1 MRRLGYLLA
10 GCFLVLAV
18 GILPAADPESGE
30 TRNKIS
36 ASTTFESFDDDTDSW
51 KELTLDY
58 RRSTRYGSIIGR
70 VNLAQRFDDEGSQF
84 EIDAYPR
91 LRKKTYAYLNVG
103 VSSTDLFP
111 ELRYGAEI
119 YHNFPHGYETSI
131 GFRQLEFD
139 TSDVTIYTGTL
150 AKYVGNYWISW
161 RPNYVSKDDGSSYS
175 NGLSV
180 RRYFGG
186 RYEYAE
192 VSVGGGTSNE
202 DGVVTDFDDRL
213 DSFRARAELRRRI
226 TPQVIVKGQVG
237 YRDQDFE
244 FDRKRQSFV
253 FGLGIERH
261 F

>member
-1 MRRLGYLLA
+1 MKRLECIVA
-10 GCFLVLAV
+10 GCLVAMWAGGLQ
-18 GILPAADPESGE
+18 AADSESGE

-36 ASTTFESFDDDTDSW
+36 ATTTFESFDDDTDSW
-51 KELTLDY
+51 KELSVDY
-58 RRSTRYGSIIGR
+58 RRSTRFGSIIGR
-70 VNLAQRFDDEGSQF
+70 VNFAQRFDNEGSQF
-84 EIDAYPR
+84 EVDAYPR
-91 LRKKTYAYLNVG
+91 LRRKTYAYLNVG

-150 AKYVGNYWISW
+150 AKYVGNYWISL
-161 RPNYVSKDDGSSYS
+161 RPNYVSKDDGHSFS

-192 VSVGGGTSNE
+192 ISVGGGSSNE
-202 DGVVTDFDDRL
+202 DGVVTDIDDRL
-213 DSFRARAELRRRI
+213 DSFRARAELRRRF

-237 YRDQDFE
+237 YRDQEFE
-244 FDRKRQSFV
+244 FDRNRQSFV